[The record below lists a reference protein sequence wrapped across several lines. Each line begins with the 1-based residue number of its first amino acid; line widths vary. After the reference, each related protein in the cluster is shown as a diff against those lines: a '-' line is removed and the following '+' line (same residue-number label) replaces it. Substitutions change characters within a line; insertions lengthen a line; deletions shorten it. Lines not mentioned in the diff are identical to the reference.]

1 MYSPFIRHNKR
12 AVGHTNKI
20 KHTTSC
26 VQTLPLVLDL
36 VIYRIYEDVWIMIK
50 IQGLQ
55 RISLLDYP
63 EHIACT
69 VFTPNCNFRCP
80 FCHNASLVLPEKIS
94 EDFISEEY
102 FFEFLSSR
110 KNKLEAVC
118 ISGGEPLLQKDIE
131 YFMEKIKKMGFL
143 VKLDTNGSFPTL
155 LKRLVNLGLIDY
167 VAMDLKNSPAK
178 YAPTAG
184 VSSLDN
190 EKIEESVSF
199 LLSHVV
205 PYEFRTTIVEE
216 FHAASD
222 IEAIAKWIQ
231 GDSKYYLQQFV
242 DSGDLIQKGL
252 QAPNAEKRNEFQ
264 KIAQR
269 YVPKTKWRGAENI

>member
-1 MYSPFIRHNKR
+1 M
-12 AVGHTNKI
+12 
-20 KHTTSC
+20 
-26 VQTLPLVLDL
+26 
-36 VIYRIYEDVWIMIK
+36 K

-252 QAPNAEKRNEFQ
+252 Q
-264 KIAQR
+264 
-269 YVPKTKWRGAENI
+269 